1 MTTIT
6 RTRQE
11 QRGDHSMSTTN
22 ARLRAASVA
31 LAPAALLAGF
41 VYHPYISN
49 PIDEAAVAEALVSDT
64 TRWGISHLLVAVGS
78 GLAAL
83 AFLALRGYLRDAGEE
98 RRSVVALPL
107 VVMGSTLFAL
117 LPAMEIGALSAVEAG
132 GDAETA
138 QSELRPWFLPVLLAG
153 GIAFALGVCFF
164 AAGIARS
171 RVLGVNPTRLVVGAL
186 VVMAAARFVPLGA
199 ALYVSGVAGI
209 VALWPLAYE
218 MWRHPEIERT
228 AGQPRPM
235 PAT

>member
-11 QRGDHSMSTTN
+11 QAGDHSLSTSN

-31 LAPAALLAGF
+31 LAPAVLLAGF
-41 VYHPYISN
+41 VYHPYIAN
-49 PIDEAAVAEALVSDT
+49 PIDEAAVADALVSDT

-138 QSELRPWFLPVLLAG
+138 QAELRPWFLPVLLAG
-153 GIAFALGVCFF
+153 GMAFALGVCFF

-171 RVLGVNPTRLVVGAL
+171 RVLGVNSTRLVVGAL

-218 MWRHPEIERT
+218 MWRHPETERT
-228 AGQPRPM
+228 AGQPRPT